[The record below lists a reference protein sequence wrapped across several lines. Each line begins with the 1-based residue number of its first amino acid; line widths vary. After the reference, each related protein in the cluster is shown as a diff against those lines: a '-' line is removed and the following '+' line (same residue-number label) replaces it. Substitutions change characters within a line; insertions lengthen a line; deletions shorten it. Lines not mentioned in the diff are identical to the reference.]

1 MRNRRGFTLV
11 EILVSLVIMLIV
23 SGAIYK
29 MLNSSQRLSRAQAE
43 RVSLQTNIRSG
54 ALVVPTELRELST
67 YVAGTDDQND
77 VMLITGTTD
86 IKYRAMRGIGFV
98 CQAPTNTEIR
108 IARSALAGSWPGY
121 SGYRDPT
128 ATRDGIYVFIDGDE
142 SVGGVDS
149 WLNLSVTGV
158 NATSTCGAASAIA
171 LTVPN
176 TPALTAALTAPP
188 LRTPIRIYE
197 VMQLQLYPNGG
208 KSWLGA
214 KSVNTGEAYQ
224 PVLGPLTDAEGLG
237 FEYLDAAG
245 AVTADRKSV
254 KSIRVTV
261 RGITEQAINGGSGS
275 SGAMSSVQD
284 TLVSQVV
291 LRNAFRP

>member
-11 EILVSLVIMLIV
+11 EILVSLVVMLIV

-43 RVSLQTNIRSG
+43 RVSLQSTIRSG

-67 YVAGTDDQND
+67 FVGGSDDQND

-86 IKYRAMRGIGFV
+86 VKYRAMRGIGFV
-98 CQAPTNTEIR
+98 CQTPTATEIR
-108 IARSALAGSWPGY
+108 IARNSLAGSWPGY

-142 SVGGVDS
+142 SVGVADS
-149 WLNLSVTGV
+149 WVNLTVTGV
-158 NATSTCGAASAIA
+158 NAASTCGAASAIA

-176 TPALTAALTAPP
+176 TAALTSLP
-188 LRTPIRIYE
+188 LRTPIRVYE
-197 VMQLQLYPNGG
+197 IMQLQLYANGG

-214 KSVNTGEAYQ
+214 KSVNTGEAFQ
-224 PVLGPLTDAEGLG
+224 PVLGPLTDADGLA

-261 RGITEQAINGGSGS
+261 RGITDQAINGGSGS

>member
-11 EILVSLVIMLIV
+11 EILVSLVVMLIV

-29 MLNSSQRLSRAQAE
+29 MLNSTQRLSRAQAE
-43 RVSLQTNIRSG
+43 RVSLQANIRSG

-67 YVAGTDDQND
+67 FVGGTDDQND

-98 CQAPTNTEIR
+98 CQTPTATEIR
-108 IARSALAGSWPGY
+108 IARTSLAGSWPGY

-142 SVGGVDS
+142 SIGVADS
-149 WLNLSVTGV
+149 WLNLAVTGV
-158 NATSTCGAASAIA
+158 NAASTCGAASAIA

-176 TPALTAALTAPP
+176 TPALTALP
-188 LRTPIRIYE
+188 LRTPIRVYE
-197 VMQLQLYPNGG
+197 IMQLQLYVNGG

-214 KSVNTGEAYQ
+214 KSVNTGEAFQ
-224 PVLGPLTDAEGLG
+224 PVLGPLTDADGLA
-237 FEYLDAAG
+237 FEYLDATG

-261 RGITEQAINGGSGS
+261 RGITDQAINGGSGS

-284 TLVSQVV
+284 TLISQVV

>member
-1 MRNRRGFTLV
+1 
-11 EILVSLVIMLIV
+11 MLIV

-67 YVAGTDDQND
+67 FVGGTDDQND

-98 CQAPTNTEIR
+98 CQTPTATEIR
-108 IARSALAGSWPGY
+108 IARNSLAGSWPAY

-149 WLNLSVTGV
+149 WLPLTPTTVTTGTNV
-158 NATSTCGAASAIA
+158 CGANAGIT

-176 TPALTAALTAPP
+176 TPALTTVP
-188 LRTPIRIYE
+188 LRTPVRIFE
-197 VMQLQLYPNGG
+197 VMQLQLYANGG

-214 KSVNTGEAYQ
+214 KSVNTGEAFQ
-224 PVLGPLTDAEGLG
+224 PVLGPLTDAEGLA
-237 FEYLDAAG
+237 FEYLDGAG

-254 KSIRVTV
+254 KSIRVTI
-261 RGITEQAINGGSGS
+261 RGITDQAINGGSGS

>member
-23 SGAIYK
+23 SGAIYQ
-29 MLNSSQRLSRAQAE
+29 MLNSTQRLSRAQAE
-43 RVSLQTNIRSG
+43 RVSLQSNVRSG

-67 YVAGTDDQND
+67 YVGGTALQND
-77 VMLITGTTD
+77 VLAVTGTND
-86 IKYRAMRGIGFV
+86 IRYRAMRGIGFV
-98 CQAPTNTEIR
+98 CQTPTATEIR
-108 IARSALAGSWPGY
+108 IARAAIAGSWPAY
-121 SGYRDPT
+121 SGYRDPA

-142 SVGGVDS
+142 ATGGVDS
-149 WLNLSVTGV
+149 WLQLTVTGV
-158 NATSTCGAASAIA
+158 TAGSTCGAGSAIA

-176 TPALTAALTAPP
+176 TPALTSLP
-188 LRTPIRIYE
+188 LRTPVRIYE
-197 VMQLQLYPNGG
+197 EMQLQLYVSGG

-214 KSVNTGEAYQ
+214 KSVNTGEAFQ
-224 PVLGPLTDAEGLG
+224 PVLGPLTDANGLA

-245 AVTADRKSV
+245 AATADLKSI

-261 RGITEQAINGGSGS
+261 RGITDQAINGGNGS

-284 TLVSQVV
+284 TLVTQVV

>member
-29 MLNSSQRLSRAQAE
+29 LLNSSQRLSRAQAE
-43 RVSLQTNIRSG
+43 RVSLQTNVRSG

-67 YVAGTDDQND
+67 YLGGGIAQND
-77 VMLITGTTD
+77 VLAVVDSTD
-86 IKYRAMRGIGFV
+86 ITYRAMRGIGFM
-98 CQAPTNTEIR
+98 CQSSTTEIR
-108 IARSALAGSWPGY
+108 LAGRNAASPLIGY
-121 SGYRDPT
+121 SGYRDPV
-128 ATRDGIYVFIDGDE
+128 AGRDSLYVFVDRDE
-142 SVGGVDS
+142 SLGFSDAWVPVQI
-149 WLNLSVTGV
+149 TGV
-158 NATSTCGAASAIA
+158 NLASTCGGVAAIA
-171 LTVPN
+171 LTIPD
-176 TPALTAALTAPP
+176 TPDAAQPV
-188 LRTPIRIYE
+188 RTPVRIYE

-214 KSVNTGEAYQ
+214 KSVATGEAFQ
-224 PVLGPLTDAEGLG
+224 PVLGPLTDAQGLA
-237 FEYLDAAG
+237 FQYLDAAG
-245 AVTADRKSV
+245 VATANLKAI
-254 KSIRVTV
+254 KSIKVTI

-284 TLVSQVV
+284 TLTTQVV

>member
-29 MLNSSQRLSRAQAE
+29 MLNSTQRLSRAQAE
-43 RVSLQTNIRSG
+43 RVSLQSNVRSG

-67 YVAGTDDQND
+67 YAGGSVIQND
-77 VMLITGTTD
+77 VLIAPVGGTD
-86 IKYRAMRGIGFV
+86 ITYRAMRGIGFV
-98 CQAPTNTEIR
+98 CQATATEIR
-108 IARSALAGSWPGY
+108 IARNSLAGSWPGY
-121 SGYRDPT
+121 SGYRDPKEI
-128 ATRDGIYVFIDGDE
+128 RDGIYVFIDGDE

-149 WLNLSVTGV
+149 WLQLPITGV
-158 NATSTCGAASAIA
+158 TAASTCGAASAIA

-176 TPALTAALTAPP
+176 TSALATLP
-188 LRTPIRIYE
+188 LRTPIRIFE
-197 VMQLQLYPNGG
+197 VMQLQLYVNGG

-214 KSVNTGEAYQ
+214 KSVNTGEAFQ
-224 PVLGPLTDAEGLG
+224 PVLGPLSDANGLA

-245 AVTADRKSV
+245 AATTTLNAI

-261 RGITEQAINGGSGS
+261 RGITEQGINGGSGS
-275 SGAMSSVQD
+275 SGAMSNVQD

>member
-43 RVSLQTNIRSG
+43 RVSLQSNVRSG

-67 YVAGTDDQND
+67 YVGGTASQND
-77 VMLITGTTD
+77 VLAITGTND
-86 IKYRAMRGIGFV
+86 IRYRAMRGIGFV
-98 CQAPTNTEIR
+98 CQTPTATEIR
-108 IARSALAGSWPGY
+108 LAGSTY
-121 SGYRDPT
+121 SGYRNPA

-142 SVGGVDS
+142 SAGVADS
-149 WLNLSVTGV
+149 WLPLSVTAV
-158 NATSTCGAASAIA
+158 ATGNVCGGAAGIT
-171 LTVPN
+171 LTVSPS
-176 TPALTAALTAPP
+176 TAGLTALPV
-188 LRTPIRIYE
+188 RTPVRIYE
-197 VMQLQLYPNGG
+197 EMQLQLYVSGG

-214 KSVNTGEAYQ
+214 KSVNTGEAFQ
-224 PVLGPLTDAEGLG
+224 PVLGPLSDANGLA

-245 AVTADRKSV
+245 AATATLNAI

-261 RGITEQAINGGSGS
+261 RGITEQGINRGSGS
-275 SGAMSSVQD
+275 SGAMSNVQD

>member
-43 RVSLQTNIRSG
+43 RVSLQANIRSG

-67 YVAGTDDQND
+67 YLGGSVSQND
-77 VMLITGTTD
+77 VLAVVDSTD
-86 IKYRAMRGIGFV
+86 ITYRAMRGIGFI
-98 CQAPTNTEIR
+98 CQAPTATEIR
-108 IARSALAGSWPGY
+108 IARLSSGVLIGY
-121 SGYRDPT
+121 SGYRDPV
-128 ATRDGIYVFIDGDE
+128 AVRDSLYVFIDGDE
-142 SVGGVDS
+142 SVGGVDA
-149 WLNLSVTGV
+149 WLALPITGV
-158 NATSTCGAASAIA
+158 ASASLCGAASAIA

-176 TPALTAALTAPP
+176 TPALAAQP
-188 LRTPIRIYE
+188 LRTPVRIYE
-197 VMQLQLYPNGG
+197 DMRLQLYVNGG

-214 KSVNTGEAYQ
+214 KSLATGEAFQ
-224 PVLGPLTDAEGLG
+224 PVLGPLTDAQGLA
-237 FEYLDAAG
+237 FQYLDAAG
-245 AVTADRKSV
+245 ATTANLKAI
-254 KSIRVTV
+254 KSIKVTI
-261 RGITEQAINGGSGS
+261 RGITDQAINGGSGS

>member
-29 MLNSSQRLSRAQAE
+29 MLNSSQRLTRAQAE
-43 RVSLQTNIRSG
+43 RVSLQSSVRSG
-54 ALVVPTELRELST
+54 ALIVPTELRELSSVVGGDVT
-67 YVAGTDDQND
+67 KND
-77 VMLITGTTD
+77 VLLITGTSD
-86 IKYRAMRGIGFV
+86 IKYRAMRGIGFA
-98 CQAPTNTEIR
+98 CQPTTATEIR
-108 IARSALAGSWPGY
+108 LARNTNSGTFVFGY
-121 SGYRDPT
+121 SGYRDPVVP
-128 ATRDGIYVFIDGDE
+128 RDRIYVFIDGDE
-142 SVGGVDS
+142 ATGGFDK
-149 WLNLSVTGV
+149 WLLVVPTTVTTGSAV
-158 NATSTCGAASAIA
+158 CGGAPGIT

-176 TPALTAALTAPP
+176 TTELNGLPAG
-188 LRTPIRIYE
+188 TPVRIFE
-197 VMQLQLYPNGG
+197 EMQLQLYVNGG

-214 KSVNTGEAYQ
+214 KSVNVVGETMQ
-224 PVLGPLTDAEGLG
+224 PVLGPLTDTDGLA

-245 AVTADRKSV
+245 NITTALDAI
-254 KSIRVTV
+254 KSIRVTI

>member
-29 MLNSSQRLSRAQAE
+29 MLNSTQRLSRAQAE
-43 RVSLQTNIRSG
+43 RVSLQSSVRSG
-54 ALVVPTELRELST
+54 ALIVPTELRELST
-67 YVAGTDDQND
+67 FVAGTDDQND
-77 VMLITGTTD
+77 VVVITGTTD
-86 IKYRAMRGIGFV
+86 IQYRAMRGIGFV
-98 CQAPTNTEIR
+98 CQTPTATEIR

-149 WLNLSVTGV
+149 WLRLSVTGV
-158 NATSTCGAASAIA
+158 TAGSTCGAASAIA

-176 TPALTAALTAPP
+176 TPSLTTLP
-188 LRTPIRIYE
+188 LRTPIRIFE
-197 VMQLQLYPNGG
+197 LMQLQLYPSGG

-214 KSVNTGEAYQ
+214 KSVNVVGETFQ
-224 PVLGPLTDAEGLG
+224 PVLGPLTDADGLA

-254 KSIRVTV
+254 KSIRVTI
-261 RGITEQAINGGSGS
+261 RGITDQAINGGSGS

-284 TLVSQVV
+284 TLVTQVV
-291 LRNAFRP
+291 LRNAFRQ